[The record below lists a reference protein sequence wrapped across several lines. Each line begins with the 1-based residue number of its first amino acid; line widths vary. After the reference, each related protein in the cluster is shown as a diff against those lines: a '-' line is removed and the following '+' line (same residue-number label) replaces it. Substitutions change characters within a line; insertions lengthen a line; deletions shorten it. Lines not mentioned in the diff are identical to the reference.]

1 MLPCLRADPLL
12 PYRKNLSVGYVTEVF
27 RQKKC
32 LVIWV
37 DVESF
42 FLPLCLQDGRV
53 NAFYS
58 TPTTY
63 LDALYK
69 ANQTWELKTDD
80 FFPYADCPHCYWT
93 GYFTSRPALKQY
105 VRYNNN
111 LLQVRITLNLLGS
124 WASIIIAL
132 SVLLNEV
139 HFPECGWFL
148 LRLLQFNS
156 WGFTNSTQTFETT
169 WNATCN
175 LFSIPFF
182 TYSFHAAF
190 NAFPAPVHVLVL
202 FSGLVSLRSIFFTKY
217 SNIDNGIKR
226 IVFSVKCT

>member
-1 MLPCLRADPLL
+1 MLLCLRADPLL

-27 RQKKC
+27 RLKKC

-111 LLQVRITLNLLGS
+111 LLQVRIGQ
-124 WASIIIAL
+124 L
-132 SVLLNEV
+132 S
-139 HFPECGWFL
+139 FYYYC
-148 LRLLQFNS
+148 
-156 WGFTNSTQTFETT
+156 TF
-169 WNATCN
+169 CF
-175 LFSIPFF
+175 LFS
-182 TYSFHAAF
+182 
-190 NAFPAPVHVLVL
+190 
-202 FSGLVSLRSIFFTKY
+202 
-217 SNIDNGIKR
+217 
-226 IVFSVKCT
+226 